1 MTQRYTTYSM
11 NVAGRPM
18 HYVVDSQNNG
28 QEMYRSRDE
37 QAAAGRADTLNRQA
51 EAPAQP
57 TAAPASST
65 PRTGWSNA
73 SRRRSGAPVDTVGQ
87 MLGMAKP
94 GPYTTCHY
102 CGLNPRTCDCN

>member
-18 HYVVDSQNNG
+18 HYVVDSQDG
-28 QEMYRSRDE
+28 GTEMFRSRDA
-37 QAAAGRADTLNRQA
+37 QAATGRAETLNRQA
-51 EAPAQP
+51 ETPAVPATAPTKTNP
-57 TAAPASST
+57 
-65 PRTGWSNA
+65 TGWSKA
-73 SRRRSGAPVDTVGQ
+73 AGRRSGAPVDTVGQ